1 MGLEVSTVRVKELE
15 KGVCFMLIKD
25 YWDGHVIVIVIVM
38 SKPCP

>member
-15 KGVCFMLIKD
+15 QGVCFILIKD
-25 YWDGHVIVIVIVM
+25 YWDGHVTVIVM